1 MATLRVNDV
10 LDATCPRAAAAAN
23 ANARRVDFLFD
34 EVGRGDGALAAKDV
48 EYGGAEMGE
57 AKEGAVLFGAVDGSL
72 EGGFGVEVVVWD
84 EGGVGDEV
92 GCGVEGGIERADEGE
107 DFLVFAC
114 AEADGR

>member
-10 LDATCPRAAAAAN
+10 LDAACSRAAAAAD
-23 ANARRVDFLFD
+23 ADARCVEFLFD
-34 EVGRGDGALAAKDV
+34 EVGRRDGALTAEDV
-48 EYGGAEMGE
+48 ENGGTEMGE
-57 AKEGAVLFGAVDGSL
+57 AEEGVVLFGAVDGGV

-92 GCGVEGGIERADEGE
+92 GCGVEGGIDGADEGE

-114 AEADGR
+114 GEADGG